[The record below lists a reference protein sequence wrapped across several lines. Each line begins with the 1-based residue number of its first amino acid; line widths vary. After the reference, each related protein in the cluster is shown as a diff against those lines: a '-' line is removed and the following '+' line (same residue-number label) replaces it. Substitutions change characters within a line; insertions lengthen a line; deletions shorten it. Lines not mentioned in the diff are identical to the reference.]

1 MSGGR
6 KYQLTTNVFQATILC
21 LFNDK
26 DELTCQEIKQETQI
40 EDQRFKEAMLVFCNP
55 KMGLLEKEQK
65 KKVSFPDNE
74 KIRPNPLFKHA
85 LLKLNLIPRRVKNI
99 ATEID

>member
-1 MSGGR
+1 
-6 KYQLTTNVFQATILC
+6 
-21 LFNDK
+21 
-26 DELTCQEIKQETQI
+26 
-40 EDQRFKEAMLVFCNP
+40 MLVFCNP

-74 KIRPNPLFKHA
+74 KIRPNPMFKHA